1 MLYSKSFINY
11 VLFQSIHGL
20 HPDHIAEHFVHIL
33 MTSSDRLSYITG
45 LDGIR
50 AVAVMAVLFYHA
62 DFPWALGGFLGVETF
77 FVLSGFLITALLLAE
92 WQSTNRINLKHFWLR
107 RARRLLPAVWLLLLA
122 LPALAS
128 GICTRC
134 PATLERGYSSCLN
147 LYYELVVHCSR
158 SAVL

>member
-62 DFPWALGGFLGVETF
+62 DFPWALAGCGREP
-77 FVLSGFLITALLLAE
+77 FV
-92 WQSTNRINLKHFWLR
+92 
-107 RARRLLPAVWLLLLA
+107 
-122 LPALAS
+122 
-128 GICTRC
+128 GIKSSRKSEYM
-134 PATLERGYSSCLN
+134 AERGSKSH
-147 LYYELVVHCSR
+147 V
-158 SAVL
+158 A